1 MAARIRL
8 SARSGD
14 RDMSEPSVRLDLRG
28 LKCPLPALHTRR
40 ALERVSAGTLIEVE
54 CTDPMSVIDIPALV
68 RQAGHQ
74 LEGEAKSASTFTFRI
89 RATGR

>member
-1 MAARIRL
+1 
-8 SARSGD
+8 
-14 RDMSEPSVRLDLRG
+14 MSEPNVRLDLRG

-40 ALERVSAGTLIEVE
+40 ALERASAGALIEVE

-74 LEGEAKSASTFTFRI
+74 LEGEARSASTFTFRI